1 MTLMTV
7 KYLGDL
13 HTECTHLASGATIVT
28 DAPVDN
34 QGRGEAFSPT
44 DLCALSL
51 AACAVTT
58 MGMYGQ
64 AHDCD
69 IAGASV
75 SVEKVMAANPRR
87 IAAVNIVFTMPDKE
101 FTDKQKQGLERAA
114 LACPVHRSLHP
125 DMEKNMTFAWA
136 R

>member
-1 MTLMTV
+1 MSSMTIR
-7 KYLGDL
+7 YLGDL
-13 HTECTHLASGATIVT
+13 HTECTHIASGSTIVT

-58 MGMYGQ
+58 MGIYGRN
-64 AHDCD
+64 HDCD
-69 IAGASV
+69 ITGTTV
-75 SVEKVMAANPRR
+75 SVEKIMGSNPRR
-87 IAAVNIVFTMPDKE
+87 ITAVEVVFTMPDKE
-101 FTDKQKQGLERAA
+101 YTDRQKQGLEHAA

-125 DMEKNMTFAWA
+125 DMEKKMTFTWA